1 MMFELKSEREIEIMR
16 EAGRVVAEVLDLM
29 QEHIV
34 PGVTTGELDA
44 IAEDHIHHR
53 GGTPAFKG
61 YRMGPGKAFPA
72 SICASID
79 EVVVHGI
86 PGQRKLIE
94 GEIISIDVGVLKDS
108 YYGDAA
114 RTYSVGTVDP
124 DKEKLMR
131 VTREALEAG
140 IDKARVG
147 NRLGDISAS
156 VQKIVEQNGFTVVRE
171 MVGHGI
177 GRKMHEDPQVQNF
190 GNPGT
195 GPVLKKG
202 LVLAIEPMVNAGG
215 YKISFKSDGWTT
227 ITADGLPSA
236 HFEHSVAITDNGPY
250 ILTLV

>member
-1 MMFELKSEREIEIMR
+1 MKSEREIEIMR
-16 EAGRVVAEVLDLM
+16 EAGRVVAEVLDIM
-29 QEHIV
+29 QEHV
-34 PGVTTGELDA
+34 APGITTGELDTL
-44 IAEDHIHHR
+44 AEEHIR
-53 GGTPAFKG
+53 RRDGSPAFKG
-61 YRMGPGKAFPA
+61 YRMGPGRAFPA

-79 EVVVHGI
+79 DVVVHGI
-86 PGQRKLIE
+86 PGSRKLLE
-94 GEIISIDVGVLKDS
+94 GEIISIDVGVLKDG

-114 RTYSVGTVDP
+114 RTYAVGEVDET
-124 DKEKLMR
+124 KQKLMQ

-147 NRLGDISAS
+147 NRLGDISSA
-156 VQKIVEQNGFTVVRE
+156 VQKVVEQNGFAVVRE

-190 GNPGT
+190 GTPGT
-195 GPVLKKG
+195 GPELKSG

-215 YKISFKSDGWTT
+215 YRISFKADGWTT
-227 ITADGLPSA
+227 VTADGSPSA